1 MKNKKEVSQTKK
13 RNLFIILTRRKS
25 KAEFEKVK
33 EQILE
38 EEEEKLDKK
47 IKKIEKDY
55 LDREKELKEIG
66 KILDEEVE
74 LTEEEKENLGVRIKG
89 LKKEKSLEEQKRDII
104 KQAQIETKK
113 RIQRERRKI
122 IEKNANSAKFKVAIA
137 SLSGA
142 IAIGGIGVGAGGMY
156 ALTEAKNKLKTE
168 ITLDASKY
176 PDGINIENVKSDR
189 QVLLD
194 GLDAREY
201 VQQTER
207 EKIKEKVKEEVN
219 NLKTGRDILNYL
231 KGFYVDEYNESTNS
245 NITKDNV
252 RLYVEFR
259 QSEASMYEL
268 YNDFAENGDKIIRK
282 TRIKEEVEGFHTDVI
297 MATIMD
303 DDNNYVT
310 SETISYESGICT
322 EVYESDQYVESYKDG
337 ILVDVGNI
345 MRQGLCYYSEITNE
359 NKKDRESDRSIQ
371 AMSEYKHDLIEAVTE
386 YEQTNKQCFNQK
398 EEERE

>member
-38 EEEEKLDKK
+38 EEEEKLNKK

-55 LDREKELKEIG
+55 LDREKELKEIE
-66 KILDEEVE
+66 KILAEEVE
-74 LTEEEKENLGVRIKG
+74 LTEKEKENLIERIKG
-89 LKKEKSLEEQKRDII
+89 IKKERRLEGQKREII
-104 KQAQIETKK
+104 KQSEIEIKK
-113 RIQRERRKI
+113 RMQRERRKI
-122 IEKNANSAKFKVAIA
+122 IEKNANSAKLKVAIA
-137 SLSGA
+137 SLSGV
-142 IAIGGIGVGAGGMY
+142 IAMGGIGVGAGGMY
-156 ALTEAKNKLKTE
+156 VLTEAKNKLKTE

-219 NLKTGRDILNYL
+219 NLKTGKDVLNYL

-252 RLYVEFR
+252 ILYIEFR
-259 QSEASMYEL
+259 QSEAPRYKL

-282 TRIKEEVEGFHTDVI
+282 TRDIEKVEGFHKDII
-297 MATIMD
+297 MATIID
-303 DDNNYVT
+303 DDNNCVK

-322 EVYESDQYVESYKDG
+322 EVYESDQYVESYKEG
-337 ILVDVGNI
+337 ILVDLGNI
-345 MRQGLCYYSEITNE
+345 MRQGLCYYSEVTNE
-359 NKKDRESDRSIQ
+359 KDRESDRSIQ